1 MSTGQCSKYQSA
13 FDHTW
18 DDEIEARAVRFVVL
32 DCETT
37 GTDPRRDR
45 LISIGAVAVVDG
57 EIILGDSF
65 EALLKIEYN
74 GASVAVHGITREEAE
89 GGLDEPEALEAFLA
103 YLRDGVIVGHHILH
117 DIICISTA
125 CVRHFDF
132 ELKNRF
138 LDTMELALHFD
149 RDGAFGDGDTFRS
162 FTLDALCERFG
173 VVPHDRHTATGD
185 AFITAQIFLK
195 LLRMGKTAGR
205 VSLGPLSERFV
216 GE

>member
-1 MSTGQCSKYQSA
+1 MDSSPTPTSA
-13 FDHTW
+13 
-18 DDEIEARAVRFVVL
+18 
-32 DCETT
+32 
-37 GTDPRRDR
+37 
-45 LISIGAVAVVDG
+45 
-57 EIILGDSF
+57 DSF

-74 GASVAVHGITREEAE
+74 GASVAVHGITREKAE
-89 GGLDEPEALEAFLA
+89 GGLDEPEALAAFLA

-117 DIICISTA
+117 DIISISTA

-138 LDTMELALHFD
+138 LDTMKLALHID
-149 RDGAFGDGDTFRS
+149 RDGVFGDDDTFRG